1 MDKQLLKFLNK
12 EVSVVD
18 TMCSIGVDRLDAS
31 REFVT
36 IKISQLKTESP
47 TYGFWNNPQ
56 TRTPR
61 LKANEANEANKPKHT
76 GGKLSYAKIFI
87 SEIDK
92 YPKDKLSNEY
102 IGMCVRLT
110 PSVEWD
116 TGMLTTGRGK
126 KKRNMSQEDITQ
138 ALGVSTSSVKR
149 FIKKLVELGLMRHD
163 KLGYKMTGNLFAK
176 GRSIPCELN
185 LKKE

>member
-18 TMCSIGVDRLDAS
+18 TMCSIGIDRLDAS

-36 IKISQLKTESP
+36 IKISQLKTELP

-61 LKANEANEANKPKHT
+61 LKADEANKPKHT

-126 KKRNMSQEDITQ
+126 KKRNMTMADISKV
-138 ALGVSTSSVKR
+138 LSVSDSTVRRFTKR
-149 FIKKLVELGLMRHD
+149 LEELGLM
-163 KLGYKMTGNLFAK
+163 KCNVLGYKMTGNLFAK
-176 GRSIPCELN
+176 GRSTPCGLS

>member
-12 EVSVVD
+12 EVSVVE
-18 TMCSIGVDRLDAS
+18 TMCSIGVERLEAS

-36 IKISQLKTESP
+36 IKISDLQTESP
-47 TYGFWNNPQ
+47 TYGFWNNPKVH
-56 TRTPR
+56 PP
-61 LKANEANEANKPKHT
+61 KSKDEEVKKPKHT

-92 YPKDKLSNEY
+92 YPKDKFSNEY

-126 KKRNMSQEDITQ
+126 KKRNMTMADISK
-138 ALGVSTSSVKR
+138 ALSVSDSTVRR
-149 FIKKLVELGLMRHD
+149 FTKKLEEIGLM
-163 KLGYKMTGNLFAK
+163 KCNVLGYKMTGNLFAK

>member
-1 MDKQLLKFLNK
+1 MNK

-36 IKISQLKTESP
+36 IKINQLQTESP

-56 TRTPR
+56 QKR
-61 LKANEANEANKPKHT
+61 KSKDDEAVKPKHT

-92 YPKDKLSNEY
+92 YPKDKLSNEH

-116 TGMLTTGRGK
+116 TGTLTTGRGK
-126 KKRNMSQEDITQ
+126 KKRNMNQGDITQ

-149 FIKKLVELGLMRHD
+149 FTKKLVELGLMKHD

-176 GRSIPCELN
+176 GRSIPCELS